1 MDHYDVVPQL
11 IAEKIVA
18 NAKKPTGEEEEE

>member
-11 IAEKIVA
+11 VAEKIVA